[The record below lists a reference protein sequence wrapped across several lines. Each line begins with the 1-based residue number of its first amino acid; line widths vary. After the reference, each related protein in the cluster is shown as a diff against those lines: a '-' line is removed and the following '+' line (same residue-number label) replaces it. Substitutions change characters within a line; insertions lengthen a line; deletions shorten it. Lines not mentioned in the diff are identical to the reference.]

1 MSLWFNGVNEPN
13 GWMGNMAPYPITYNG
28 QVWRTSEA
36 LFQSMRFNDPL
47 IKGLIQAEES
57 PMAAKMIAKKTIY
70 RKHRV
75 IEPMS
80 PQDIANMEACVLLK
94 FQQHPKIARLLMA
107 TGSHHIYEDA
117 SNRRGESALFW
128 GAYRDPKNPI
138 MPIKDKGTNMMGE
151 ILMKVRGILLAN
163 APLPKPII

>member
-1 MSLWFNGVNEPN
+1 MSIWFKGVNEPN

-47 IKGLIQAEES
+47 IKAVIQAEES

-70 RKHRV
+70 RIHRV

-107 TGSHHIYEDA
+107 TGNHTIYEDA
-117 SNRRGESALFW
+117 SGRNKPNDLFW
-128 GAYRDPKNPI
+128 GAHRDPKNPI
-138 MPIKDKGTNMMGE
+138 LPINGTNMMGE
-151 ILMKVRGILLAN
+151 ILMKVRAILLAN
-163 APLPKPII
+163 LAQSIPQAII

>member
-1 MSLWFNGVNEPN
+1 
-13 GWMGNMAPYPITYNG
+13 
-28 QVWRTSEA
+28 
-36 LFQSMRFNDPL
+36 
-47 IKGLIQAEES
+47 
-57 PMAAKMIAKKTIY
+57 MAAKMIAKKTIY

-107 TGSHHIYEDA
+107 TGSHPIYEDA
-117 SNRRGESALFW
+117 SNRRGVSALFW

-138 MPIKDKGTNMMGE
+138 MPINGQNMMGE
-151 ILMKVRGILLAN
+151 ILMKVRGILLAS
-163 APLPKPII
+163 APKPII

>member
-1 MSLWFNGVNEPN
+1 MKNVWFKKVAEEY
-13 GWMGNMAPYPITYNG
+13 GWMGNMAPYPIKFDG
-28 QVWRTSEA
+28 KVWLTSES
-36 LFQSMRFNDPL
+36 LFQSMRYDDDSVKEM
-47 IKGLIQAEES
+47 IRVEKS

-70 RKHRV
+70 RKHR
-75 IEPMS
+75 IIKPMS

-117 SNRRGESALFW
+117 SNRNGESALFW

-138 MPIKDKGTNMMGE
+138 MPINGQNMMGE
-151 ILMKVRGILLAN
+151 ILMKVRGILLAS
-163 APLPKPII
+163 APKPII

>member
-47 IKGLIQAEES
+47 IKEIIRAENS
-57 PMAAKMIAKKTIY
+57 PLVAKWKAKS
-70 RKHRV
+70 HRAHY
-75 IEPMS
+75 IITPMS

-94 FQQHPKIARLLMA
+94 FQQHPKIAGMLMA
-107 TGSHHIYEDA
+107 TGKHPIYEDA
-117 SNRRGESALFW
+117 SNRRGVSALFW
-128 GAYRDPKNPI
+128 GVHRDPKNPI
-138 MPIKDKGTNMMGE
+138 LPINGQNMMGE
-151 ILMKVRGILLAN
+151 ILMKVRGILLA
-163 APLPKPII
+163 AAPKPII

>member
-1 MSLWFNGVNEPN
+1 MSIWFKKIEEPN
-13 GWMGNMAPYPITYNG
+13 GWMGNMAPYPIPYNG
-28 QVWRTSEA
+28 QVWLTSEA
-36 LFQSMRFNDPL
+36 LFQAMRFNDPL
-47 IKGLIQAEES
+47 IKEIIRAENS
-57 PMAAKMIAKKTIY
+57 PLVAKWKAKKTIY

-117 SNRRGESALFW
+117 SNRNGESALFW
-128 GAYRDPKNPI
+128 GAYRDSKNPI
-138 MPIKDKGTNMMGE
+138 MPINGQNMMGE

-163 APLPKPII
+163 APKPII